1 MVSEV
6 LVVALPSLYFLE
18 SLEESFGCGLG
29 LLPFGRS
36 KGGCVERHVRS
47 LSVRGKE
54 ESGVLRIDQVDE
66 RKGRGNKKRTVD
78 EGNAHVC
85 TFACSRTI
93 SVWSIG
99 RRTGMNVML
108 VSNPEVIM

>member
-54 ESGVLRIDQVDE
+54 ESGVLRIDQ
-66 RKGRGNKKRTVD
+66 
-78 EGNAHVC
+78 
-85 TFACSRTI
+85 
-93 SVWSIG
+93 G
-99 RRTGMNVML
+99 RRTRMNVML